1 LSGRPAAEPPVDLLR
16 PRNIYAVVLVTV
28 AVFLTASAAGW
39 SPRSSTPP
47 GAVPTG
53 GVSASTSSPTASS
66 TPAPTTLTVS
76 PPATGAPVA
85 LSTPTPS
92 PTPAPTPTISQ
103 LAAAYVDAAT
113 TFDKA
118 NRGALAAW
126 ASSARTFM
134 DAKRRAK
141 AYAAAELAFVRA
153 VQRIP
158 WYGDYKTL
166 ARRVL
171 TIDNL
176 RYVSLRSAMTST
188 SWTDYNMNWNK
199 ADAVTTSGSATS
211 NELRI
216 ALDLPP
222 VSQPD
227 R

>member
-1 LSGRPAAEPPVDLLR
+1 
-16 PRNIYAVVLVTV
+16 VT
-28 AVFLTASAAGW
+28 
-39 SPRSSTPP
+39 
-47 GAVPTG
+47 
-53 GVSASTSSPTASS
+53 
-66 TPAPTTLTVS
+66 
-76 PPATGAPVA
+76 

-92 PTPAPTPTISQ
+92 STPAPTPTISQ
-103 LAAAYVDAAT
+103 LAAAYANAAT
-113 TFDKA
+113 TFDEA

-126 ASSARTFM
+126 ASSARTLM
-134 DAKRRAK
+134 DAKLRAK
-141 AYAAAELAFVRA
+141 ACVAAELAFVRA

-176 RYVSLRSAMTST
+176 RYVSFRSAMTSM
-188 SWTDYNMNWNK
+188 SWTDYSMNWNK

>member
-39 SPRSSTPP
+39 STRSSTQP

-53 GVSASTSSPTASS
+53 GVSASTSSPTA
-66 TPAPTTLTVS
+66 TPAPAPTTLTVS
-76 PPATGAPVA
+76 PPATCAPVA

-118 NRGALAAW
+118 NRGALAAS
-126 ASSARTFM
+126 ASSARTLV

-141 AYAAAELAFVRA
+141 ACAAAELAFVRA

-166 ARRVL
+166 ARQVL

>member
-53 GVSASTSSPTASS
+53 GVSASTSSPTATP

-76 PPATGAPVA
+76 PPATCAPVA

-126 ASSARTFM
+126 ASSARTLM

-141 AYAAAELAFVRA
+141 ACAAAELAFVRA

-166 ARRVL
+166 TRRVL
-171 TIDNL
+171 TDRQPAICLAPL
-176 RYVSLRSAMTST
+176 REDVHVVDRLQHELEQGRCGHHERVGDVERA
-188 SWTDYNMNWNK
+188 
-199 ADAVTTSGSATS
+199 S
-211 NELRI
+211 NR
-216 ALDLPP
+216 A
-222 VSQPD
+222 
-227 R
+227 

>member
-1 LSGRPAAEPPVDLLR
+1 
-16 PRNIYAVVLVTV
+16 
-28 AVFLTASAAGW
+28 
-39 SPRSSTPP
+39 
-47 GAVPTG
+47 
-53 GVSASTSSPTASS
+53 
-66 TPAPTTLTVS
+66 
-76 PPATGAPVA
+76 
-85 LSTPTPS
+85 
-92 PTPAPTPTISQ
+92 
-103 LAAAYVDAAT
+103 
-113 TFDKA
+113 
-118 NRGALAAW
+118 
-126 ASSARTFM
+126 M
-134 DAKRRAK
+134 DAKLRAK
-141 AYAAAELAFVRA
+141 ACVAAELAFVRA

-176 RYVSLRSAMTST
+176 RYVSFRSAMTSM